1 MFPLVISELLG
12 LLVQIL
18 IVDDK
23 YSVHTNENLRQ
34 PIQRQTNSFSQKQ
47 YTFSQFFASVC

>member
-1 MFPLVISELLG
+1 MFPLVISELVG

-18 IVDDK
+18 IADDK